1 MCCRSFAF
9 VIDKTR
15 SPLIIFIHMDEYNR
29 RGKLDGVFSALGDP
43 TRRAILRLLAQRPA
57 TISEIA
63 KPFPVSL
70 NTISKHVMVLERV
83 GLVRREIRGREHH
96 CYIDPRPLREADE
109 WLEHYRRFW
118 QERLD
123 ALEAY
128 VARTHKRSK
137 RGVAH
142 GKLN

>member
-1 MCCRSFAF
+1 
-9 VIDKTR
+9 
-15 SPLIIFIHMDEYNR
+15 MDEYAR
-29 RGKLDGVFSALGDP
+29 RGKLDRVFSALGDP
-43 TRRAILRLLAQRPA
+43 TRRAILRVLAEHPA
-57 TISEIA
+57 TINQIA

-96 CYIDPRPLREADE
+96 CFIDPRPLREAGV
-109 WLEHYRRFW
+109 WLEYYRQFW
-118 QERLD
+118 EQRLD

-128 VARTHKRSK
+128 VARKRKGSK